1 MFTCVSVK
9 NRKSPISKACPIWL
23 GHVAT
28 LILSYLVDKR
38 TDVMWRSIWTFWQFL
53 MTSKS
58 IFKHHQMTTTSSE
71 LVYWTIP
78 SDSLCAWW
86 WCSTRS
92 HCSPCSPCSGQ
103 PSSVIIVILFTKL
116 SICCLSF
123 RFNSDLVCF
132 MILTQRG
139 ILRLNRV
146 ENTRVKRVRSPCES
160 CK

>member
-1 MFTCVSVK
+1 MFTYVSVK

-58 IFKHHQMTTTSSE
+58 IFKISSDDNYIFGTC
-71 LVYWTIP
+71 LLTIP

-86 WCSTRS
+86 CCSTRS
-92 HCSPCSPCSGQ
+92 HWLLCSPCSGQ